1 MSSPR
6 VKGLM
11 LMLKVITGH
20 GPQTD
25 LVGFGVDT
33 PIVLMHLKR
42 KAVLWFC
49 FVARRYCRYA

>member
-1 MSSPR
+1 
-6 VKGLM
+6 M

-49 FVARRYCRYA
+49 FVARRYCRYAWI